1 MERDSSFRIA
11 VAQGRA
17 VIDDLD
23 HNLDVLRRL
32 VTQAAADGADI
43 VVTPELFATGYAP
56 ERAWRHDGAALRAAL
71 AELAASAGVAVVAS
85 TVDREEGSAGAAH
98 HISASV
104 FHPVDGEITRVHKT
118 HLFGDDERRWMTPG
132 AAYAPP
138 VAVDGLSCGV
148 GICYD
153 VEFAEF
159 GRAMAVAGADV
170 ILVPTAVPAVEERA
184 PGMGEAW
191 HYSATQISTL
201 QVPTR
206 ALENGVVIAYANHC
220 GPGFTGRSCIATPFG
235 RNAVLL
241 GDEEAV
247 AVLEVPLA
255 AIDAARRV
263 NSYLPDVGRVRGA
276 SPGAAFGV

>member
-1 MERDSSFRIA
+1 MNRSASYRIA

-17 VIDDLD
+17 VVDDLD
-23 HNLDVLRRL
+23 HNLEVLGRL
-32 VTQAAADGADI
+32 VAQAAGDGADI

-56 ERAWRHDGAALRAAL
+56 DRAWRHDGASVRAAL
-71 AELAASAGVAVVAS
+71 AELAASAGVTVVAS
-85 TVDREEGSAGAAH
+85 TVDRREREGGEAH
-98 HISASV
+98 FITASV
-104 FHPVDGEITRVHKT
+104 FHPIEGELVRVPKT
-118 HLFGDDERRWMTPG
+118 HLFGEEERRWMTPG
-132 AAYAPP
+132 AAYADP

-170 ILVPTAVPAVEERA
+170 ILVPTAVPSVEERA

-220 GPGFTGRSCIATPFG
+220 GPGFTGRSCIATPYG

-247 AVLEVPLA
+247 ATVEVPLA
-255 AIDAARRV
+255 AIDAAREV
-263 NSYLPDVGRVRGA
+263 NSYLVDVGRVSGSA
-276 SPGAAFGV
+276 SARFTS